1 MSVKVNAVKTA
12 SYMMLITLIGKV
24 LGLFREQLLAHN
36 FAVGMEASAFMTASQ
51 IPRIFFD
58 AVFASA
64 ISASFIPIFND
75 VLEKKGKKEAFEL
88 SNNFITI
95 IGIITVLMTIVS
107 TFFAADLTQM
117 FADGF
122 DSETAELCTYL
133 LRFMLPTIVFTGIA
147 FSFVG
152 ILQSMGEFTIPAAM
166 SIVSNGIVIVY
177 FLFLN
182 KSFGIFGLTIAF
194 LIGWAMQAIIQIP
207 SLLKRGYVYRP
218 YINIKND
225 DIRKIFSLML
235 PTMVSTWI
243 QPINLSINL
252 KYASRLYNGSGV
264 AAINFANTLYTI
276 IVGVFVLS
284 IANVIFPELSR
295 LNTNNKDEEFGFVI
309 NKTIRALSFL
319 LIPMTVGLMALSGPL
334 IKLIYEWGEFDSFS
348 TSITSRA
355 LLFFSIGMYG
365 FGIQAIL
372 SRAFYA
378 NKDGRTPLISG
389 LVSIIVNLTACIF
402 LVDKFDVAGLAFA
415 SSLSTLVSALILIV
429 PMKKKNKHIIDKNF
443 GVDFLKIIGSS
454 LVMMAAVYVLKNFI
468 QQNLYDSLLSRLIII
483 LIPTSIGVLIYMTIA
498 HALKIEEANMVISY
512 FVKILNKI
520 KNILIKK
527 H

>member
-1 MSVKVNAVKTA
+1 MEK
-12 SYMMLITLIGKV
+12 YWD
-24 LGLFREQLLAHN
+24 FYREQLLAHN

-75 VLEKKGKKEAFEL
+75 VLEKKGRKEAYEL

-95 IGIITVLMTIVS
+95 VGIITVLMTAVS
-107 TFFAADLTQM
+107 IFFAPNLTEM

-122 DSETAELCTYL
+122 DSETADLCTYL
-133 LRFMLPTIVFTGIA
+133 LRFMLPTIIFTGIA

-166 SIVSNGIVIVY
+166 SIVSNGIVIIY

-182 KSFGIFGLTIAF
+182 KRFGIFGLTMAF
-194 LIGWAMQAIIQIP
+194 LVGWAMQAIIQVP
-207 SLLKRGYVYRP
+207 SLLKRGYVYKP

-225 DIRKIFSLML
+225 DIKRIFSLML

-295 LNTNNKDEEFGFVI
+295 LNTNKKDEEFGLII
-309 NKTIRALSFL
+309 NKTIRALSFML
-319 LIPMTVGLMALSGPL
+319 VPMTAGLMALSGPL
-334 IKLIYEWGEFDSFS
+334 IKLIYEWGKFDSFS

-355 LLFFSIGMYG
+355 LFFFAIGMYG
-365 FGIQAIL
+365 FGIQTIL

-378 NKDGRTPLISG
+378 NKDGKTPLISG
-389 LVSIIVNLTACIF
+389 LVSIIINLVSCIL
-402 LVDKFDVAGLAFA
+402 LVDKFDVAGLALA
-415 SSLSTLVSALILIV
+415 SSLSTLVAALILIV
-429 PMKKKNKHIIDKNF
+429 PMKKRNKHIIDKSL
-443 GVDFLKIIGSS
+443 GIDFIKILFSS
-454 LVMMAAVYVLKNFI
+454 LIMMVAVYILKNFI
-468 QQNLYDSLLSRLIII
+468 QQNLYDSLISRVIIVGV
-483 LIPTSIGVLIYMTIA
+483 PTSIGIVLYMIMA
-498 HALKIEEANMVISY
+498 HVLKVEEAHMVWEYILKIIR
-512 FVKILNKI
+512 KI
-520 KNILIKK
+520 KSKLTK
-527 H
+527 